1 MYGAIMM
8 DSLQTLREQYQAVQ
22 AMNLNLNMQRGQPS
36 DADFDLSN
44 PMLTILTEED
54 LVTPSGIALRNY
66 PGGQTGLPEARALFA
81 TVLGV
86 RPEEMIVGNNA
97 SLKLMSNTLMW
108 ALLRGLKH
116 SDQPWVSQSPK
127 MIVTVPGYDRHFSL
141 LDALGFELLTVPMTS
156 DGPDMDVVEKL
167 AGSDPSVKGI
177 MFVPTYSNPT
187 GDTVS
192 EDTVRRLASMKTAAS
207 DFTIFADDAY
217 RVHHL
222 GDDEQ
227 HDPLNLLRA
236 AEDAGNPDRVY
247 LFGSTSKITFAG
259 AGIGFMSC
267 SESNVAYLSKLTG
280 FQSIGPNKI
289 EQYRHVKF
297 ISQYPG
303 GIEGLMRDH
312 ANLLRPK
319 FAAVQD
325 VLGREL
331 GADGRFATWTNPKGG
346 YFVSLDTVCPVAD
359 RVVEL
364 AKGAGVALT
373 PAGATYPHKKD
384 PNNSNIRL
392 SPSRPPVGEVAQA
405 MEVVALCV
413 KLATFEYDAPSLE

>member
-1 MYGAIMM
+1 MNA
-8 DSLQTLREQYQAVQ
+8 LQTLQKQYEAIQAR
-22 AMNLNLNMQRGQPS
+22 NLSLNMQRGQPS

-44 PMLTILTEED
+44 AMLTIVDGTD
-54 LVTPSGIALRNY
+54 TVTPSGIALRNY
-66 PGGQTGLPEARALFA
+66 PGGQTGLPEARELFA

-86 RPEEMIVGNNA
+86 QSDEMIVGNNA

-108 ALLRGLKH
+108 ALLRGLKD
-116 SDQPWVSQSPK
+116 SDRSWGQQSPK

-141 LDALGFELLTVPMTS
+141 LDALGFEMVSVAITP
-156 DGPDMDVVEKL
+156 DGPDMDAVEAL
-167 AGSDPSVKGI
+167 AASDPAIKGI
-177 MFVPTYSNPT
+177 TFVPTYSNPT

-192 EDTVRRLASMKTAAS
+192 DEVVKRLASMKTAAP

-222 GDDEQ
+222 TDDPAQ
-227 HDPLNLLRA
+227 PLNLLRA
-236 AEDAGNPDRVY
+236 CEAAGNPDRVY

-259 AGIGFMSC
+259 AGIGFMAS
-267 SESNVAYLSKLTG
+267 SIANVAYLTKLTG

-297 ISQYPG
+297 ITSYPG
-303 GIEGLMRDH
+303 GLAGLMRDH
-312 ANLLRPK
+312 AANLRPK
-319 FAAVQD
+319 FEAVQE
-325 VLGREL
+325 VLRREL
-331 GADGRFATWTNPKGG
+331 GDGRFATWTQPKGG

-359 RVVEL
+359 RVVAL

-373 PAGATYPHKKD
+373 PAGATYPFKQD

-392 SPSRPPVGEVAQA
+392 SPSRPPVAEVTEA

-413 KLATFEYDAPSLE
+413 KMATLEYNAPR

>member
-1 MYGAIMM
+1 MNPLPA
-8 DSLQTLREQYQAVQ
+8 LQKAYKDVQ
-22 AMNLNLNMQRGQPS
+22 AKNLNLNMQRGQPS

-44 PMLTILTEED
+44 PMLTILTEAE
-54 LVTPSGIALRNY
+54 LVTSSGISLRNY

-86 RPEEMIVGNNA
+86 NPEEMIVGNNA

-108 ALLRGLKH
+108 ALLRGLQH
-116 SDQPWVSQSPK
+116 SERRWVSQWPK
-127 MIVTVPGYDRHFSL
+127 MIVTVPRYDRHFSL
-141 LDALGFELLTVPMTS
+141 LDALGFELVSVAMTP
-156 DGPDMDVVEKL
+156 DGPDMAAVEKL
-167 AGSDPSVKGI
+167 AASDPAIKGI

-192 EDTVRRLASMKTAAS
+192 DETVRRLAGMKTAAP

-222 GDDEQ
+222 SDDPAE
-227 HDPLNLLRA
+227 PLNLLRA
-236 AEDAGNPDRVY
+236 CEVAGNPDRVY

-259 AGIGFMSC
+259 AGIGFMAC
-267 SESNVAYLSKLTG
+267 SQANVAYITKLMG

-297 ISQYPG
+297 INSYPG
-303 GIEGLMRDH
+303 GLAGLMQDH
-312 ANLLRPK
+312 ADLLRPK
-319 FAAVQD
+319 FEAVQQ
-325 VLGREL
+325 VLAREL
-331 GADGRFATWTNPKGG
+331 GGNGRFATWTTPKGG

-373 PAGATYPHKKD
+373 PAGATCPHKRD

-392 SPSRPPVGEVAQA
+392 SPSRPPVEEVAQA
-405 MEVVALCV
+405 MEVVALCI
-413 KLATFEYDAPSLE
+413 KIATLEFDAPG

>member
-1 MYGAIMM
+1 MM
-8 DSLQTLREQYQAVQ
+8 NTLQQLQEQYKVVQ
-22 AMNLNLNMQRGQPS
+22 GMNLNLNMQRGQPS
-36 DADFDLSN
+36 DADFDLAN
-44 PMLTILTEED
+44 PMLTIVDEND

-66 PGGQTGLPEARALFA
+66 PGGQAGLPEARALFA

-108 ALLRGLKH
+108 ALLRGLKD
-116 SDQPWVSQSPK
+116 SERPWVQQSPK

-141 LDALGFELLTVPMTS
+141 LDALGFEMVSVAITP
-156 DGPDMDVVEKL
+156 DGPDMDAVEAL
-167 AGSDPSVKGI
+167 AASDPAIKGI
-177 MFVPTYSNPT
+177 TFVPTYSNPT

-192 EDTVRRLASMKTAAS
+192 DETVRRLAGMKTAAP

-222 GDDEQ
+222 SDEPAE
-227 HDPLNLLRA
+227 PLNLLRA
-236 AEDAGNPDRVY
+236 CEAVGNPDRVY

-259 AGIGFMSC
+259 AGIGFMAS
-267 SESNVAYLSKLTG
+267 SEANVAYITRLTG

-297 ISQYPG
+297 IESYPDG
-303 GIEGLMRDH
+303 LAGLMRDH
-312 ANLLRPK
+312 AALLRPK
-319 FAAVQD
+319 FQAVQD
-325 VLGREL
+325 VLAREL
-331 GADGRFATWTNPKGG
+331 GNGRFATWTNPKGG
-346 YFVSLDTVCPVAD
+346 YFVSLDTACPVAD

-392 SPSRPPVGEVAQA
+392 SPSRPPVAEVAQA

-413 KLATFEYDAPSLE
+413 KLATLEYDAPA

>member
-1 MYGAIMM
+1 ME
-8 DSLQTLREQYQAVQ
+8 SLQQLREKYQAVQ
-22 AMNLNLNMQRGQPS
+22 AMSLKLNMQRGQPS
-36 DADFDLSN
+36 DDDFDLSN
-44 PMLTILTEED
+44 AMLNILGEED
-54 LVTPSGIALRNY
+54 LVTPSGIDLRNY
-66 PGGQTGLPEARALFA
+66 PGGQAGLPEARALFA

-86 RPEEMIVGNNA
+86 RPSEMIVGNNA

-116 SDQPWVSQSPK
+116 SDGPWFNQSPK

-141 LDALGFELLTVPMTS
+141 LDALGFELLSVGMTP
-156 DGPDMDVVEKL
+156 DGPDMDAVEKL
-167 AGSDPSVKGI
+167 AASDPSVKGI

-192 EDTVRRLASMKTAAS
+192 DETVRRLVGMKTAAP

-217 RVHHL
+217 RIHHL
-222 GDDEQ
+222 DDADQ
-227 HDPLNLLRA
+227 HNPLNLLRA
-236 AEDAGNPDRVY
+236 AEEAGNPERVI

-259 AGIGFMSC
+259 AGIGFMAC
-267 SESNVAYLSKLTG
+267 SEANVAYITNLIG

-297 ISQYPG
+297 INQYPG
-303 GIEGLMRDH
+303 GLEGLMRDH
-312 ANLLRPK
+312 AALLRPK
-319 FAAVQD
+319 FEAVQA
-325 VLGREL
+325 VLTREL
-331 GADGRFATWTNPKGG
+331 AGNGRFATWTQPKGG
-346 YFVSLDTVCPVAD
+346 YFVSLDTVEPVAD

-373 PAGATYPHKKD
+373 PAGATYPHEKD
-384 PNNSNIRL
+384 PHNSNIRL
-392 SPSRPPVGEVAQA
+392 SPSRPPVEEVAKA

-413 KLATFEYDAPSLE
+413 KIATLEVDE

>member
-1 MYGAIMM
+1 MM
-8 DSLQTLREQYQAVQ
+8 NQLQILKDQYQAVQ
-22 AMNLNLNMQRGQPS
+22 AMNLKLNMQRGQPS
-36 DADFDLSN
+36 DSDFDLSN
-44 PMLTILTEED
+44 PMLNILSEED
-54 LVTPSGIALRNY
+54 LVTPSGVDLRNY
-66 PGGQTGLPEARALFA
+66 PGSQAGLPEARELFA
-81 TVLGV
+81 TILGV

-116 SDQPWVSQSPK
+116 SDQPWFNQSPK
-127 MIVTVPGYDRHFSL
+127 MIVTIPGYDRHFSL
-141 LDALGFELLTVPMTS
+141 LDALGFELVSVAITP
-156 DGPDMDVVEKL
+156 DGPGMDAVEQL
-167 AGSDPSVKGI
+167 AASDPAIKGI

-192 EDTVRRLASMKTAAS
+192 DETVRRLAGMKTAAS

-222 GDDEQ
+222 TDEPAE
-227 HDPLNLLRA
+227 PLNLLRA
-236 AEDAGNPDRVY
+236 CEAAGNPDRVY

-259 AGIGFMSC
+259 AGIGFMAS
-267 SESNVAYLSKLTG
+267 SVANVAYMNKLTG

-297 ISQYPG
+297 INSYPG
-303 GIEGLMRDH
+303 GLDGLMRDH
-312 ANLLRPK
+312 AALLRPK
-319 FAAVQD
+319 FDAVQE
-325 VLGREL
+325 VLAREL
-331 GADGRFATWTNPKGG
+331 GDANFATWTRPKGG

-373 PAGATYPHKKD
+373 PAGATYPHEID
-384 PNNSNIRL
+384 PHNSNIRL
-392 SPSRPPVGEVAQA
+392 SPSRPPASEVAQA

-413 KLATFEYDAPSLE
+413 KIATLEYDAPA